1 MIGQASSNEIESN
14 LPHGCCHLF
23 CESVK
28 GVSGTVSFAGL
39 NVEAYAEFAYD
50 LTPYRYS
57 FNNPV
62 QFKDPDGHFDFD
74 TQTEKNNP
82 ELVKYLKGLVNIWNN
97 SSSEYK
103 KAFLETSG
111 LTEVQT
117 IEMLTYGR
125 GPSLQVEN
133 LDKDTDGDGVED
145 DLTNGATFGHTTL
158 PAGKDRNVNHGKGL
172 IKLDDDIVGAFTNA
186 TNRLDKDSGEN
197 LVESTLFHKGVNFG
211 RNKLGISTTINDRN
225 GNQLETGNE
234 FERHAYGRDIG
245 RGNAKTYTQEQQKIS
260 TIKPASF
267 APLPAPVITATALP
281 K

>member
-1 MIGQASSNEIESN
+1 MYDYGARNYDPAIGRWMNID
-14 LPHGCCHLF
+14 
-23 CESVK
+23 
-28 GVSGTVSFAGL
+28 
-39 NVEAYAEFAYD
+39 AYAEFAYD

-62 QFKDPDGHFDFD
+62 QFRDPDGHFELDA
-74 TQTEKNNP
+74 QTEKNNP
-82 ELVKYLKGLVNIWNN
+82 ELVKYLKGLVNKWNN

-117 IEMLTYGR
+117 IEMLTYGK

-133 LDKDTDGDGVED
+133 LDKDTDGDCVED
-145 DLTNGATFGHTTL
+145 DLTNGSTFGYAS
-158 PAGKDRNVNHGKGL
+158 PAGKDRNVNKGKGL
-172 IKLDDDIVGAFTNA
+172 IKLDDDVVGAFTNA

-197 LVESTLFHKGVNFG
+197 LVDSTLFHEGVHFG
-211 RNKLGISTTINDRN
+211 RNKLGISTTINDGN
-225 GNQLETGNE
+225 GNQLEAGKE
-234 FERHAYGRDIG
+234 FERRAYGRDIG
-245 RGNAKTYTQEQQKIS
+245 RGNAKTYTLEQQKIS
-260 TIKPASF
+260 TLKPASF